1 MINFPIHRFTPRLID
16 LRLYVY
22 QMANDTF
29 GLSESLCEQLEDTF
43 GSSSLETIDALGIDD
58 IRELLDEYVPVYLFV
73 WSSAPDVQHEQL
85 QQLPENQLL
94 SELVEIDQLPILY
107 TGIEQVSFD
116 RDGLIVLS
124 SYMSQIYTLFRAD
137 GTELLGPCHDLD
149 LGMQGRVLS
158 RSSSDIIWELYIFD
172 GIQLNLLKQT
182 GPLSWED
189 RFPHL
194 SNRDRIPQMFED
206 QNSYKEFYPDL
217 HPENAAHAA
226 ALLSENPYAWLVLKD
241 QYKDDAWLAFEAV
254 KANVLA
260 FTFLSA
266 RLREDETFI
275 QSLLPVI
282 DQPSLLLFYLSPEL
296 QSMAEKMI
304 TDLGLDPENEF
315 DDFSGPAGP
324 NEDDDLPF

>member
-29 GLSESLCEQLEDTF
+29 GLSEFLCEKMEARF
-43 GSSSLETIDALGIDD
+43 GSSSVETMDALGIED
-58 IRELLDEYVPVYLFV
+58 IRELLDDYVPAYLFV
-73 WSSAPDVQHEQL
+73 CSSAPDVQHVQL
-85 QQLPENQLL
+85 QQLKENQLL
-94 SELVEIDQLPILY
+94 SELEEIDELPVMY
-107 TGIEQVSFD
+107 TDIEQVSFD

-182 GPLSWED
+182 GPLSWDD
-189 RFPHL
+189 RFPYL
-194 SNRDRIPQMFED
+194 SNRDIIPQMVED
-206 QNSYKEFYPDL
+206 QNSYKEFYPEL
-217 HPENAAHAA
+217 HVENKAQVA
-226 ALLSENPYAWLVLKD
+226 ALLSANPHVWRVLKD
-241 QYKDDAWLAFEAV
+241 HYKDDALLAIEAV
-254 KANVLA
+254 KSNVLA

-275 QSLLPVI
+275 QSLLPVLEH
-282 DQPSLLLFYLSPEL
+282 PSGLLFYLSPEL
-296 QSMAEKMI
+296 QTIAEKMI
-304 TDLGLDPENEF
+304 TDLGLE
-315 DDFSGPAGP
+315 PADTDASP
-324 NEDDDLPF
+324 NGDDDLPF

>member
-1 MINFPIHRFTPRLID
+1 
-16 LRLYVY
+16 
-22 QMANDTF
+22 
-29 GLSESLCEQLEDTF
+29 
-43 GSSSLETIDALGIDD
+43 
-58 IRELLDEYVPVYLFV
+58 
-73 WSSAPDVQHEQL
+73 
-85 QQLPENQLL
+85 
-94 SELVEIDQLPILY
+94 
-107 TGIEQVSFD
+107 
-116 RDGLIVLS
+116 
-124 SYMSQIYTLFRAD
+124 
-137 GTELLGPCHDLD
+137 
-149 LGMQGRVLS
+149 
-158 RSSSDIIWELYIFD
+158 
-172 GIQLNLLKQT
+172 
-182 GPLSWED
+182 
-189 RFPHL
+189 
-194 SNRDRIPQMFED
+194 MFED